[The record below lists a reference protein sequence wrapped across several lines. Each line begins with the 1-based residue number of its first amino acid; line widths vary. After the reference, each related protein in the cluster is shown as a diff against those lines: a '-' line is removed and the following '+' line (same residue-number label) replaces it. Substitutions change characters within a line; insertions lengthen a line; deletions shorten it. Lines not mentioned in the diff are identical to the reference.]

1 MAISDA
7 RKKANQKW
15 DAANLDRV
23 SLAMPKGKRE
33 EIKAAAGEAGES
45 MNQYII
51 GAVDMRMTGTAQ
63 SLPRDGV
70 KLAGDAPGGSGDIL
84 TPEALKAAAEA
95 AELAGE
101 SVPACVGRAVATLAE
116 QDAKRRIF
124 ERDLAKA
131 KAPDIFRDLTDT

>member
-1 MAISDA
+1 MTISGA

-15 DAANLDRV
+15 DAANMAT
-23 SLAMPKGKRE
+23 LACKVKKEHAEKFR
-33 EIKAAAGEAGES
+33 
-45 MNQYII
+45 QYCS
-51 GAVDMRMTGTAQ
+51 MTGTSPNAVLQ
-63 SLPRDGV
+63 DFVYSCIGVDNTPVLV
-70 KLAGDAPGGSGDIL
+70 KLAGDAPGGSGDVL
-84 TPEALKAAAEA
+84 TPEALKTAAEA

-101 SVPACVGRAVATLAE
+101 SVPAFVGRAVATLAK